1 MNKPLVSV
9 IIPTYKRPDTLDR
22 AIESVFRQTYTP
34 IEIIVVD
41 DNNPDSEG
49 RALTEECMKKYE
61 NDSRVQYVKH
71 EHNKNGSAARNTG
84 ARHSKGE
91 YLAFLDDDDEYYP
104 EKIAAQVKRLEELD
118 ETWGAC
124 YTKYI
129 RKKDD
134 GTLVSTSTEHRQGD
148 IYFHELCRNFW
159 HGGGTGPLV
168 RRSVFE
174 DIGGFDETFKRNQ
187 DVEYMIRI
195 AKKYKVAYEKTL
207 GHIQYVDSFHEIQ
220 STKPQTLT
228 NFLACFQK
236 EIDALNPH
244 MRKKFDKMIALQM
257 FKYFLYNE
265 HNMKE
270 ATEYLKGAKISP
282 FLTIRYMAYL
292 AYRKIWKVSCGFNI

>member
-1 MNKPLVSV
+1 MSSNPLVSV

-22 AIESVFRQTYTP
+22 AIESVFQQTYSP

-49 RALTEECMKKYE
+49 RALTEKCMKKYE
-61 NDSRVQYVKH
+61 NDVRVQYVKH

-84 ARHSKGE
+84 ARHSKGQ
-91 YLAFLDDDDEYYP
+91 YLAFLDDDDEYFP
-104 EKIAAQVKRLEELD
+104 DKISAQVKRLEGLD
-118 ETWGAC
+118 ESWGAC

-129 RKKDD
+129 RKSEDK
-134 GTLVSTSTEHRQGD
+134 LISTSTEHRQGN
-148 IYFHELCRNFW
+148 IYFYELCRNFW

-174 DIGGFDETFKRNQ
+174 SIGGFDETFKRNQ

-195 AKKYKVAYEKTL
+195 SKNYKVAYEKTL
-207 GHIQYVDSFHEIQ
+207 GHIQHVDSFHEIQ

-236 EIDALNPH
+236 EIDELNPQ
-244 MRKKFDKMIALQM
+244 MRRKFDKMIALQM

-265 HNMKE
+265 HNIKE
-270 ATEYLKGAKISP
+270 SALYLKQAKIGP
-282 FLTIRYMAYL
+282 FLTMRYL
-292 AYRKIWKVSCGFNI
+292 AYLTYRKLFKVSCGFNI